1 MKKVAG
7 TLKLSLANYREM
19 AAFAQFASDLDADT
33 QQVLH
38 RGTRMVEMLKQ
49 PVNAPIPFEKQVV
62 LIYAGIKGN
71 LDSLEL
77 EKIGEFEQTLYQK
90 LDTSYS
96 SLLETIVSEKK
107 LSDEIEASMKAII
120 DEVVQEVQ

>member
-107 LSDEIEASMKAII
+107 LSDEVEASMKAII